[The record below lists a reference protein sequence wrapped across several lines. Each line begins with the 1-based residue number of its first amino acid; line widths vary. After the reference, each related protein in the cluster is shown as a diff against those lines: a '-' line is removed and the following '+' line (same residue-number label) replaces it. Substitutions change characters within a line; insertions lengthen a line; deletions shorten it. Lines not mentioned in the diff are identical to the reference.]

1 MRTLSLLAAAS
12 LLAACGGSSPEP
24 APTPEPAAPAAPAPE
39 AEAKAEPAPEAE
51 PEPEAQ
57 AENRLVIEATDQMK
71 YNVSTL
77 NAVAGK
83 EITLELKHVGKLDK
97 AIMGHNWVLLKMG
110 TDVQAFAMA
119 AIDAKD
125 TGYIPGDH
133 KDKVVANT
141 KVLGGG
147 ESDTITFT
155 VAEPGTYTFICSF
168 PGHSAMMKG
177 ELVVA
182 AAPAEGSAG

>member
-1 MRTLSLLAAAS
+1 MGKLAGLAALARRP
-12 LLAACGGSSPEP
+12 LAPVGQKGCDDTLDLHCVLAA
-24 APTPEPAAPAAPAPE
+24 
-39 AEAKAEPAPEAE
+39 
-51 PEPEAQ
+51 
-57 AENRLVIEATDQMK
+57 VD
-71 YNVSTL
+71 
-77 NAVAGK
+77 NAR
-83 EITLELKHVGKLDK
+83 TELKHVGKLDK

-182 AAPAEGSAG
+182 AAPTEGSAG